1 MKFEIKSRWN
11 ASVLFSL
18 ETDSM
23 KLCVEAA
30 VKSRADLSGA
40 DLYGAY
46 LYGAYLSGANLSGA
60 NLSDA
65 DLSGAY
71 LSDAYLSGAYL
82 YGANL
87 SDADLSGADLY
98 GAYLYGAYLYG
109 ANLSGAYLSGADLYG
124 AYLYG
129 ANLSGANLYG
139 ANLYG
144 ANLYG
149 ANLYGAYLSG
159 ADGEKITA
167 VGERPFLTIGPLGSR
182 VAYLQVWLTDAGVY
196 VRAGCFWNTLTEFKK
211 AVKETH
217 KANVHAKEYAAA
229 IKLIETH
236 AKLWTPKPERA
247 SSRRGK
253 QP

>member
-40 DLYGAY
+40 
-46 LYGAYLSGANLSGA
+46 
-60 NLSDA
+60 
-65 DLSGAY
+65 
-71 LSDAYLSGAYL
+71 
-82 YGANL
+82 
-87 SDADLSGADLY
+87 
-98 GAYLYGAYLYG
+98 
-109 ANLSGAYLSGADLYG
+109 
-124 AYLYG
+124 
-129 ANLSGANLYG
+129 NLSGANLYG

-144 ANLYG
+144 AYLSYANLSGADLSYANLSGANLSDAYLSDANLYG
-149 ANLYGAYLSG
+149 ANLSGAYLSG

-182 VAYLQVWLTDAGVY
+182 VAYLQVWLIDAGVY
-196 VRAGCFWNTLTEFKK
+196 VRAGCFWNTLAAFKK

-253 QP
+253 GVGK

>member
-1 MKFEIKSRWN
+1 MKFKIKSRWN

-30 VKSRADLSGA
+30 VKSRADLS
-40 DLYGAY
+40 
-46 LYGAYLSGANLSGA
+46 
-60 NLSDA
+60 
-65 DLSGAY
+65 
-71 LSDAYLSGAYL
+71 
-82 YGANL
+82 
-87 SDADLSGADLY
+87 
-98 GAYLYGAYLYG
+98 
-109 ANLSGAYLSGADLYG
+109 
-124 AYLYG
+124 
-129 ANLSGANLYG
+129 G

-196 VRAGCFWNTLTEFKK
+196 VLAGCFWNTLAEFKK

-217 KANVHAKEYAAA
+217 KDNVHAKEYVAA

-236 AKLWTPKPERA
+236 AKLWMPKPERA
-247 SSRRGK
+247 SRRRGK

>member
-40 DLYGAY
+40 NLSGANLYGANLYGAYLSYANLSGADLSYANLSGANLSDAYLSDANLYGANLSGAYLSGAY

-60 NLSDA
+60 NL
-65 DLSGAY
+65 
-71 LSDAYLSGAYL
+71 
-82 YGANL
+82 
-87 SDADLSGADLY
+87 Y
-98 GAYLYGAYLYG
+98 GAY
-109 ANLSGAYLSGADLYG
+109 
-124 AYLYG
+124 
-129 ANLSGANLYG
+129 LSGANLYG
-139 ANLYG
+139 AYLSY

-149 ANLYGAYLSG
+149 ANLSGAYLSG

-253 QP
+253 GVGK